1 MINLFMAFGNKDYNE
16 TSESENQTSRIN
28 AAGLINSTL
37 EKLWN
42 ESYTAMSQGRYD
54 LWNVKLDSI
63 WAILGGDVVEG
74 DDVDKEVNKINLQIY
89 KKGSLKSKTGNGFSQ
104 TDNPNNT
111 FQYQLLLKKSLYLRR
126 LQNKQGKGT
135 AYKTSDTDDF
145 D

>member
-1 MINLFMAFGNKDYNE
+1 MAYGKDYNQILE
-16 TSESENQTSRIN
+16 TESQTSRIN

-42 ESYTAMSQGRYD
+42 ESYTAMGNGKYG

-63 WAILGGDVVEG
+63 WAILGGDEKEG
-74 DDVDKEVNKINLQIY
+74 SNADEDIQKINMKIY
-89 KKGSLKSKTGNGFSQ
+89 EQGSLKSKVGEGFEQ
-104 TDNPNNT
+104 KPNPNNSI
-111 FQYQLLLKKSLYLRR
+111 QYQWLLRKSIYLRR

-135 AYKTSDTDDF
+135 AYRTTDMDDF